1 MLTLKEF
8 KEARGVLSGV
18 IRNTSLVYSPAFSK
32 ATGNQIYIKP
42 ENMQVTGAYKIRG
55 AYYKISTLS
64 DEEKARGLVTASA
77 GNHAQGVA
85 YAAQAAG
92 VSATIVMPTT
102 TPLVKVNNTKDY
114 GAKVVLHGETFD
126 DAAELAAKLSEE
138 EGLTYVH
145 PFNDPAI
152 ATGQGTISYEIF
164 QDLPDV
170 DVILV
175 PIGGGGL
182 ATGVST
188 LAKLLNPNVT
198 VIGVEP
204 SGAASMKASLEAGH
218 VVTLDRVETIADGV
232 AVKTPGDQIFPY
244 IQKNIDDIITIP
256 DDELVDAFLDMM
268 EKHKMIVEN
277 AGLLTIAALRAG
289 KHVLCEKPMATTLAD
304 CEAMAAAARESGKF
318 LMIGQNQ
325 RLTKAHQ
332 KARQLVA
339 DGVLGDILTFR
350 TTFGH
355 GGPETWSVDPGKNTW
370 FFDKSKAA
378 MGAMAD
384 LGIHKTDLIQYL
396 LGQTVVEATAKVTTL
411 EAGGR
416 RAAHRRG
423 RQRHLHL
430 PHERRR
436 HRHHDRQLDLLRRGG
451 QLHRALRHKGH
462 PAHLRRPGLLPQAHH
477 RRRGEGALR
486 AGGHPDQ
493 RQPDRLRRHR
503 LLHGLPD
510 RQHAPR
516 HLRRVG
522 AHRHAGRVC
531 LSGVL
536 PDRQGGVRRPGLT
549 KGVFTI

>member
-204 SGAASMKASLEAGH
+204 SGAASMRPAWTPAMWSPWTGWRPSPTAWPSKPPATKFSPIFGKISTTSLPSL
-218 VVTLDRVETIADGV
+218 TTSWW
-232 AVKTPGDQIFPY
+232 TPSW
-244 IQKNIDDIITIP
+244 T
-256 DDELVDAFLDMM
+256 
-268 EKHKMIVEN
+268 
-277 AGLLTIAALRAG
+277 
-289 KHVLCEKPMATTLAD
+289 
-304 CEAMAAAARESGKF
+304 
-318 LMIGQNQ
+318 
-325 RLTKAHQ
+325 
-332 KARQLVA
+332 
-339 DGVLGDILTFR
+339 
-350 TTFGH
+350 
-355 GGPETWSVDPGKNTW
+355 
-370 FFDKSKAA
+370 
-378 MGAMAD
+378 
-384 LGIHKTDLIQYL
+384 
-396 LGQTVVEATAKVTTL
+396 
-411 EAGGR
+411 
-416 RAAHRRG
+416 
-423 RQRHLHL
+423 
-430 PHERRR
+430 
-436 HRHHDRQLDLLRRGG
+436 
-451 QLHRALRHKGH
+451 
-462 PAHLRRPGLLPQAHH
+462 
-477 RRRGEGALR
+477 
-486 AGGHPDQ
+486 
-493 RQPDRLRRHR
+493 
-503 LLHGLPD
+503 
-510 RQHAPR
+510 
-516 HLRRVG
+516 
-522 AHRHAGRVC
+522 
-531 LSGVL
+531 
-536 PDRQGGVRRPGLT
+536 
-549 KGVFTI
+549 

>member
-198 VIGVEP
+198 VIVVEP
-204 SGAASMKASLEAGH
+204 SGAASMKASLDAGH

-277 AGLLTIAALRAG
+277 AGLLPIAALSHLKCRGKNVVPVLSGGNMDVITVASLVQHGLINRGRVFTFSVQLPDRPGELLRVAQLVAEANGNIIKLEHNQFVNINRQSGVELRVTLEAFGHTHKRAILDA
-289 KHVLCEKPMATTLAD
+289 LCGAGY
-304 CEAMAAAARESGKF
+304 AARECHTNDF
-318 LMIGQNQ
+318 Y
-325 RLTKAHQ
+325 H
-332 KARQLVA
+332 
-339 DGVLGDILTFR
+339 
-350 TTFGH
+350 
-355 GGPETWSVDPGKNTW
+355 
-370 FFDKSKAA
+370 
-378 MGAMAD
+378 
-384 LGIHKTDLIQYL
+384 
-396 LGQTVVEATAKVTTL
+396 
-411 EAGGR
+411 
-416 RAAHRRG
+416 
-423 RQRHLHL
+423 
-430 PHERRR
+430 
-436 HRHHDRQLDLLRRGG
+436 
-451 QLHRALRHKGH
+451 
-462 PAHLRRPGLLPQAHH
+462 
-477 RRRGEGALR
+477 
-486 AGGHPDQ
+486 
-493 RQPDRLRRHR
+493 
-503 LLHGLPD
+503 
-510 RQHAPR
+510 
-516 HLRRVG
+516 
-522 AHRHAGRVC
+522 
-531 LSGVL
+531 
-536 PDRQGGVRRPGLT
+536 
-549 KGVFTI
+549 

>member
-175 PIGGGGL
+175 PIGGGL

-204 SGAASMKASLEAGH
+204 SGAASMKASLDAGH

-277 AGLLTIAALRAG
+277 AGLLPIAALSHLKCRGKNVVPVLSGGNMDVITVASLVQHGLINRGRVFTFSVQLPDRPGELLRVAQLVAEANGNIIKLEHNQFVNINRQSGVELRVTLEAFGHTHKRAILDA
-289 KHVLCEKPMATTLAD
+289 LCGAGY
-304 CEAMAAAARESGKF
+304 AARECHTNDF
-318 LMIGQNQ
+318 Y
-325 RLTKAHQ
+325 H
-332 KARQLVA
+332 
-339 DGVLGDILTFR
+339 
-350 TTFGH
+350 
-355 GGPETWSVDPGKNTW
+355 
-370 FFDKSKAA
+370 
-378 MGAMAD
+378 
-384 LGIHKTDLIQYL
+384 
-396 LGQTVVEATAKVTTL
+396 
-411 EAGGR
+411 
-416 RAAHRRG
+416 
-423 RQRHLHL
+423 
-430 PHERRR
+430 
-436 HRHHDRQLDLLRRGG
+436 
-451 QLHRALRHKGH
+451 
-462 PAHLRRPGLLPQAHH
+462 
-477 RRRGEGALR
+477 
-486 AGGHPDQ
+486 
-493 RQPDRLRRHR
+493 
-503 LLHGLPD
+503 
-510 RQHAPR
+510 
-516 HLRRVG
+516 
-522 AHRHAGRVC
+522 
-531 LSGVL
+531 
-536 PDRQGGVRRPGLT
+536 
-549 KGVFTI
+549 

>member
-204 SGAASMKASLEAGH
+204 SGAASMKASLDAGH

-277 AGLLTIAALRAG
+277 AGLLPIAALSHLKCRGKNVVPVLSGGNMDVITVASLVQHGLINRGRVFTFSVQLPDRPGELLREAQLVAEANGNIIKLEHNQFVNINRQSGVELRVTLEAFGHTHKRALLDA
-289 KHVLCEKPMATTLAD
+289 LCGAGY
-304 CEAMAAAARESGKF
+304 AARECHTNDF
-318 LMIGQNQ
+318 Y
-325 RLTKAHQ
+325 H
-332 KARQLVA
+332 
-339 DGVLGDILTFR
+339 
-350 TTFGH
+350 
-355 GGPETWSVDPGKNTW
+355 
-370 FFDKSKAA
+370 
-378 MGAMAD
+378 
-384 LGIHKTDLIQYL
+384 
-396 LGQTVVEATAKVTTL
+396 
-411 EAGGR
+411 
-416 RAAHRRG
+416 
-423 RQRHLHL
+423 
-430 PHERRR
+430 
-436 HRHHDRQLDLLRRGG
+436 
-451 QLHRALRHKGH
+451 
-462 PAHLRRPGLLPQAHH
+462 
-477 RRRGEGALR
+477 
-486 AGGHPDQ
+486 
-493 RQPDRLRRHR
+493 
-503 LLHGLPD
+503 
-510 RQHAPR
+510 
-516 HLRRVG
+516 
-522 AHRHAGRVC
+522 
-531 LSGVL
+531 
-536 PDRQGGVRRPGLT
+536 
-549 KGVFTI
+549 

>member
-8 KEARGVLSGV
+8 KEARSVLSGV
-18 IRNTSLVYSPAFSK
+18 IRDTSLLYSPAFSK
-32 ATGNQIYIKP
+32 VTGNHVYIKP

-64 DEEKARGLVTASA
+64 DEEKSRGLVTASA

-85 YAAQAAG
+85 YAAQQAG

-204 SGAASMKASLEAGH
+204 TGAASMKASLEAGH
-218 VVTLDRVETIADGV
+218 IVTLDKVETIADGV

-244 IQKNIDDIITIP
+244 IQKNIDDIITIN

-277 AGLLTIAALRAG
+277 AGLLPMAALSHL
-289 KHVLCEKPMATTLAD
+289 KCK
-304 CEAMAAAARESGKF
+304 
-318 LMIGQNQ
+318 
-325 RLTKAHQ
+325 
-332 KARQLVA
+332 
-339 DGVLGDILTFR
+339 
-350 TTFGH
+350 
-355 GGPETWSVDPGKNTW
+355 GKNVVPVLSGGNMDVITVASLVQHGLINRGRV
-370 FFDKSKAA
+370 FTFSVQLPDRPGELLRVAQIVA
-378 MGAMAD
+378 GANGNIIK
-384 LGIHKTDLIQYL
+384 LEHNQFVNINRQSG
-396 LGQTVVEATAKVTTL
+396 VELRVTL
-411 EAGGR
+411 EAFGHTHK
-416 RAAHRRG
+416 RAI
-423 RQRHLHL
+423 
-430 PHERRR
+430 
-436 HRHHDRQLDLLRRGG
+436 LDAMCAAGY
-451 QLHRALRHKGH
+451 
-462 PAHLRRPGLLPQAHH
+462 QARECHTN
-477 RRRGEGALR
+477 
-486 AGGHPDQ
+486 D
-493 RQPDRLRRHR
+493 
-503 LLHGLPD
+503 
-510 RQHAPR
+510 
-516 HLRRVG
+516 
-522 AHRHAGRVC
+522 
-531 LSGVL
+531 
-536 PDRQGGVRRPGLT
+536 
-549 KGVFTI
+549 FYN